1 MESYLT
7 KRSQVAAVDGQYS
20 KAVELNYGTP
30 QGSRLSPL
38 LFIIL
43 MADLDLWST
52 GGELSQF
59 ADDTQTS
66 LMTNTEAELR
76 RAAKEEAAAVVGHFG
91 ANNLV
96 NNADKAA
103 LLYNNKGKGE
113 KITMEIAGENIT
125 SVSSEKLLG
134 LHFSSAVDWH
144 VHIDNTVL
152 KLNQRL
158 GILRRLK
165 GKIPLKK
172 LKIIAE
178 AIFTSV
184 ARYGI
189 AVYSKPR
196 LHSDPMVEDL
206 HKLQVTQ
213 NKLFRLLDGKSKKD
227 KVNVERIAKKFELM
241 SINQMTCYHILMET
255 YKIIHFGA
263 SEKLKKKLLPNSEHS
278 KSLKV
283 PLVTKA
289 SCRGFTYYAAKLWN
303 SLPSKMRVREK
314 PHQDSKVD
322 RKRLNAFKSEIKS
335 WICDGG
341 VPFK

>member
-1 MESYLT
+1 MGFDLERRT
-7 KRSQVAAVDGQYS
+7 WVA
-20 KAVELNYGTP
+20 
-30 QGSRLSPL
+30 
-38 LFIIL
+38 
-43 MADLDLWST
+43 M
-52 GGELSQF
+52 
-59 ADDTQTS
+59 
-66 LMTNTEAELR
+66 
-76 RAAKEEAAAVVGHFG
+76 
-91 ANNLV
+91 
-96 NNADKAA
+96 
-103 LLYNNKGKGE
+103 
-113 KITMEIAGENIT
+113 
-125 SVSSEKLLG
+125 
-134 LHFSSAVDWH
+134 
-144 VHIDNTVL
+144 
-152 KLNQRL
+152 
-158 GILRRLK
+158 

-303 SLPSKMRVREK
+303 SLP
-314 PHQDSKVD
+314 
-322 RKRLNAFKSEIKS
+322 
-335 WICDGG
+335 
-341 VPFK
+341 